1 MSGTSTLEFHIKA
14 KAEAQNMFT
23 LEVFQRGS
31 SQPLANTSFEY
42 DVSFLTAY
50 DVSNLDSGKVEPGIR
65 FEKLKSFGSV
75 LYNRLFTKEIGD
87 VWRNFKEK
95 EDFVTLCIRISREV
109 ERLELLPWETLY
121 DGREFIAAGACTGL
135 TRLPLDISI
144 KTDLPALSYPL
155 KMLALLSSP
164 LDLEDDERLNLEK
177 EQEILL
183 RGVNFPAGQG
193 RLLVDFED
201 EAQLP
206 IIENALETPYP
217 LFHFSGHGID
227 PKSGGGLLLEDM
239 GGKKRVSPVGEV
251 METLEKGIRHF
262 RLAVIVGCYTACTLY
277 ASGFQDLARA
287 LARKGVPGVLAMQ
300 FSISDRGG
308 IMLAEHL
315 YPKLAEGQ
323 PVDKA
328 LSAIRRMMLQ
338 VDDPVIRGD
347 AFAMVLFLGGEDIL
361 KAVED
366 RKKTDAREIRI
377 EFDKLTMLPELR
389 FGFYG
394 RRKEYRMI
402 RDGILYKHERAVIVH
417 GIGGI
422 GKTALIEHVASRLQG
437 NFDGVCEFDCR
448 GVALSPDVILLRFHR
463 VLEGKGIKVLE
474 QLMHRF
480 FPAEELGAYVGQVLS
495 QVSLLVIFDNF
506 ETQLS
511 EILGSPET
519 LSQKGFWPPEA
530 KVNHTIR
537 DQNLKTFLE
546 VLVRTTAERSC
557 FLFTSRYWF
566 DIDEKRVG
574 PIRYMALNDLSRPE
588 ALGLMQHLPSLSAA
602 SYEDK
607 MEAYRVF
614 GGHPYGLVTVDRHCG
629 MRSLAE
635 VLKDARG
642 VHKEL
647 REFLAIEMNYG
658 KLTSKG
664 RELLNRL
671 AAFRQP
677 VEWDAV
683 HWVMGIEEDM
693 VGEFMKRIKKVDPNE
708 IPEELR
714 QMDEAALAQ
723 MFKEMLPEQR
733 NAEGMEPVVQ
743 ELVGW
748 GMVTPVREEEGVYLT
763 VHSLVRE
770 FCREKCR
777 EEWRKHLIE
786 TAGYYTNKYK
796 LFKEEQK
803 TLATVLEEVEAAELL
818 MEAGDAEAAAGA
830 IINIHSLLDRW
841 GWGRLLESLYEQVL
855 RVQPGIER
863 RTRAMILHSMAELM
877 QARGNAEAA
886 LEKYE
891 ESLKIVGELGIQIG
905 VADSLHNIGAI
916 YHEKGDY
923 VVAIEKYEQSLKIRE
938 DIDDKLGIS
947 QSLHQLGNIHYLQ
960 GNFTDALEK
969 YEQSLKILEEL
980 GDRYGIAKSLFNIGN
995 IHYLNGDHVTALENY
1010 ERSLMIREEIGDK
1023 LGIAQSLHLTGGIYL
1038 KKGDYANAFNLFE
1051 SSLKLKEELNDK
1063 LGIAQSYGQLGLLF
1077 LTTGKYANAFECLMN
1092 AMAIFTELESPGTSL
1107 IIEKLNQLRN
1117 VWGEDIFDSEFEKK
1131 TGRKWTSGD

>member
-1 MSGTSTLEFHIKA
+1 
-14 KAEAQNMFT
+14 
-23 LEVFQRGS
+23 
-31 SQPLANTSFEY
+31 
-42 DVSFLTAY
+42 
-50 DVSNLDSGKVEPGIR
+50 
-65 FEKLKSFGSV
+65 
-75 LYNRLFTKEIGD
+75 
-87 VWRNFKEK
+87 
-95 EDFVTLCIRISREV
+95 
-109 ERLELLPWETLY
+109 
-121 DGREFIAAGACTGL
+121 
-135 TRLPLDISI
+135 
-144 KTDLPALSYPL
+144 
-155 KMLALLSSP
+155 
-164 LDLEDDERLNLEK
+164 
-177 EQEILL
+177 
-183 RGVNFPAGQG
+183 
-193 RLLVDFED
+193 
-201 EAQLP
+201 
-206 IIENALETPYP
+206 
-217 LFHFSGHGID
+217 
-227 PKSGGGLLLEDM
+227 
-239 GGKKRVSPVGEV
+239 
-251 METLEKGIRHF
+251 
-262 RLAVIVGCYTACTLY
+262 
-277 ASGFQDLARA
+277 GFQDLARA

-300 FSISDRGG
+300 FSITDGGG

-328 LSAIRRMMLQ
+328 LSVIRRMMLQ
-338 VDDPVIRGD
+338 SDDLDIMAD
-347 AFAMVLFLGGEDIL
+347 AVAMVLILAGEDIL
-361 KAVED
+361 KAVEVE
-366 RKKTDAREIRI
+366 KKVAEPEIRI
-377 EFDKLTMLPELR
+377 QFDKLTLLPELG

-394 RRKEYRMI
+394 RRKEYRVI

-422 GKTALIEHVASRLQG
+422 GKTALIQHVASRLQDH
-437 NFDGVCEFDCR
+437 FEGVCVFDCR
-448 GVALSPDVILLRFHR
+448 GGALSPDVILLRLHR
-463 VLEGKGIKVLE
+463 LLESKGIKVLE

-480 FPAEELGAYVGQVLS
+480 LPAEELGGYLGQVLS

-511 EILGSPET
+511 EVFGET
-519 LSQKGFWPPEA
+519 KVFGGAGTVLQKGSCPPEA
-530 KVNHTIR
+530 KETKAVHIIR

-574 PIRYMALNDLSRPE
+574 PIRYMALNDISRPE

-607 MEAYRVF
+607 MDAYRIF
-614 GGHPYGLVTVDRHCG
+614 GGHPYGLVTLDRHCG

-635 VLKDARG
+635 VLKDAQG

-683 HWVMGIEEDM
+683 HWVTGSEVDTVEEL
-693 VGEFMKRIKKVDPNE
+693 MKRMKNVDPNE

-714 QMDEAALAQ
+714 QMDETALAQ
-723 MFKEMLPEQR
+723 MFREMLPIVR
-733 NAEGMEPVVQ
+733 KAEGVEQVGQ
-743 ELVGW
+743 ELIGW
-748 GMVTPVREEEGVYLT
+748 GMVTPVREEEEVYLT

-770 FCREKCR
+770 FCREKSGA
-777 EEWRKHLIE
+777 EWRKHLTE
-786 TAGYYTNKYK
+786 AAGYYSNKYN
-796 LFKEEQK
+796 LFKEDQK
-803 TLATVLEEVEAAELL
+803 TLSTVLEEVEAAELL
-818 MEAGDAEAAAGA
+818 MEAENFEAAAQV
-830 IINIHSLLDRW
+830 IINIDPLLNRW

-855 RVQPGIER
+855 RALPGVER
-863 RTRAMILHSMAELM
+863 ITRAMIQHSMAVLM
-877 QARGNAEAA
+877 QNRGSYEAA
-886 LEKYE
+886 REKYE
-891 ESLKIVGELGIQIG
+891 ESLKITGELGIQMG

-916 YHEKGDY
+916 YHDKGEY

-995 IHYLNGDHVTALENY
+995 IHNLNGDYVIALENY
-1010 ERSLMIREEIGDK
+1010 EQSLKIREEIGDK
-1023 LGIAQSLHLTGGIYL
+1023 LGIAQCLHQTGGIYL
-1038 KKGDYANAFNLFE
+1038 VERDYVTALNMYE
-1051 SSLKLKEELNDK
+1051 SSLKIKEELDDK
-1063 LGIAQSYGQLGLLF
+1063 LGIAQTYSQLGLLF
-1077 LTTGKYANAFECLMN
+1077 LTTGKYANAFECFMN
-1092 AMAIFTELESPGTSL
+1092 ALAIFTELESPGTYL

-1117 VWGEDIFDSEFEKK
+1117 AWGEEVFDAEFEKK

>member
-1 MSGTSTLEFHIKA
+1 MSGTSTVEFHIKA
-14 KAEAQNMFT
+14 KAEAQSAFT

-42 DVSFLTAY
+42 DVSFLTEY

-65 FEKLKSFGSV
+65 FEKLKSFGRN
-75 LYNRLFTKEIGD
+75 LYDRLITKEIGD
-87 VWRNFKEK
+87 VWQKFKEK
-95 EDFVTLCIRISREV
+95 EDFVTLCIRISREA
-109 ERLELLPWETLY
+109 EKLELLPWETLY
-121 DGREFIAAGACTGL
+121 DGQEFIAAGACTGL
-135 TRLPLDISI
+135 TRLPLDVSI
-144 KTDLPALSYPL
+144 KRNLPVLSYPL

-164 LDLEDDERLNLEK
+164 LDLEDNERLDMEK

-183 RGVNFPAGQG
+183 RGVNVPAGQG
-193 RLLVDFED
+193 RLLVEFED

-227 PKSGGGLLLEDM
+227 PKYGGGLLLEDM
-239 GGKKRVSPVGEV
+239 GGKKRFSSVAEV
-251 METLEKGIRHF
+251 LETLEKGIRHF
-262 RLAVIVGCYTACTLY
+262 RLAVISGCQTARTLY

-300 FSISDRGG
+300 FSITDRGG
-308 IMLAEHL
+308 IMLAEYL

-328 LSAIRRMMLQ
+328 LSAFRRILLKS
-338 VDDPVIRGD
+338 DDLDIRGD
-347 AFAMVLFLGGEDIL
+347 TFAMVLILAGENIL
-361 KAVED
+361 KALEVE
-366 RKKTDAREIRI
+366 KKTVAPEISIR
-377 EFDKLTMLPELR
+377 FDKLTMLPELG

-422 GKTALIEHVASRLQG
+422 GKTALIQHVVSRLQK
-437 NFDGVCEFDCR
+437 NFDGVCVFDCR
-448 GVALSPDVILLRFHR
+448 GGALSPDVILLRLHR

-480 FPAEELGAYVGQVLS
+480 FPVEELGAYVGQVLS

-511 EILGSPET
+511 EVLGSPET
-519 LSQKGFWPPEA
+519 LSQKGFLPPEA
-530 KVNHTIR
+530 KVTHIIR

-588 ALGLMQHLPSLSAA
+588 ALGLMQHLPFLSAA

-635 VLKDARG
+635 VLKDAQG

-658 KLTSKG
+658 KLTQEG

-677 VEWDAV
+677 VGWDAV
-683 HWVMGIEEDM
+683 HWVMGTAVDAAGDAVEEI
-693 VGEFMKRIKKVDPNE
+693 MKHMKYIGRDKL
-708 IPEELR
+708 PEELR
-714 QMDEAALAQ
+714 QFDDATLAQ
-723 MFKEMLPEQR
+723 MFMKRLPEVR
-733 NAEGMEPVVQ
+733 KAEWMEPVVQ

-748 GMVTPVREEEGVYLT
+748 GMVTPVREEEEVYLT

-770 FCREKCR
+770 FCLEKSG
-777 EEWRKHLIE
+777 EEWRKHLTE
-786 TAGYYTNKYK
+786 AAGYYTNKYRM
-796 LFKEEQK
+796 LTREQK
-803 TLATVLEEVEAAELL
+803 TLSTVLAEVVAAELL
-818 MEAGDAEAAAGA
+818 MEAENFEVAAQI
-830 IINIHSLLDRW
+830 IINIDPLLDQW
-841 GWGRLLESLYEQVL
+841 GWGRLLESLYEQTLAGV
-855 RVQPGIER
+855 ER
-863 RTRAMILHSMAELM
+863 KTMGDILHNLAILM
-877 QARGNAEAA
+877 QERGDYAAA

-891 ESLKIVGELGIQIG
+891 QSIKIAEELGDRAG
-905 VADSLHNIGAI
+905 VASTLHQVGTICQA
-916 YHEKGDY
+916 KGDY
-923 VVAIEKYEQSLKIRE
+923 AA
-938 DIDDKLGIS
+938 
-947 QSLHQLGNIHYLQ
+947 
-960 GNFTDALEK
+960 ALEK
-969 YEQSLKILEEL
+969 YEQSLKIKEEL
-980 GDRYGIAKSLFNIGN
+980 GDRAGVASSLHQVGSIYHQQKKYPEAF
-995 IHYLNGDHVTALENY
+995 ENY
-1010 ERSLMIREEIGDK
+1010 L
-1023 LGIAQSLHLTGGIYL
+1023 IAYS
-1038 KKGDYANAFNLFE
+1038 
-1051 SSLKLKEELNDK
+1051 
-1063 LGIAQSYGQLGLLF
+1063 
-1077 LTTGKYANAFECLMN
+1077 
-1092 AMAIFTELESPGTSL
+1092 IFTELESADAQIAANNL
-1107 IIEKLNQLRN
+1107 RKLRN
-1117 VWGEDIFDSEFEKK
+1117 DWGVDIFDSEFEKK
-1131 TGRKWTSGD
+1131 TGRKWPTGN